1 MKKTLIAAT
10 MATATMI
17 ALAMTAHA
25 GEAEVKRSLETKL
38 GKVERLAPSPVA
50 GLWEA
55 VVEGQIV
62 YADDS
67 GQYVMLGNL
76 LELKTSKN
84 ITAERQFGLLPLDL
98 ALKQVR
104 GNGKNVLVT
113 FEDPNC
119 GYCKRLAREI
129 QKLNNVTVYTFIY
142 PVLGEDSFDK
152 SRSIWCASD
161 KMKTWNDFMIS
172 GKEIAKP
179 STKCDMAGLEQSINL
194 GRRLRINGTPALF
207 FGSGERVGGYI
218 PADEIQKR
226 FAGS

>member
-1 MKKTLIAAT
+1 MKKSLIAA
-10 MATATMI
+10 AI
-17 ALAMTAHA
+17 VALASPALTAYA
-25 GEAEVKRSLETKL
+25 GEAEVKRGLEAKL
-38 GKVERLAPSPVA
+38 GKVEKLSQSPVP

-55 VVEGQIV
+55 VVDGQIV

-67 GQYVMLGNL
+67 GQFVVIGNL
-76 LELKTSKN
+76 LDLKTGKN
-84 ITAERQFGLLPLDL
+84 LTAERQFAMLPLDI

-119 GYCKRLAREI
+119 GYCKKLAKEI

-142 PVLGEDSFDK
+142 PVLGEDSFEK

-172 GKEIAKP
+172 GKDIPKAP
-179 STKCDMAGLEQSINL
+179 AKCDMAGLEQSINL
-194 GRRLRINGTPALF
+194 GRKLRINGTPAMF

-226 FAGS
+226 FSTGS

>member
-1 MKKTLIAAT
+1 MKKSLIAA
-10 MATATMI
+10 AI
-17 ALAMTAHA
+17 VALASPALTAYA
-25 GEAEVKRSLETKL
+25 GEAEVKRGLEAKL
-38 GKVERLAPSPVA
+38 GKVEKLSQSPVP

-55 VVEGQIV
+55 VVDGQIV

-67 GQYVMLGNL
+67 GQFVMIGNL
-76 LELKTSKN
+76 LDLKTGKN
-84 ITAERQFGLLPLDL
+84 LTAERQFALLPLDI

-119 GYCKRLAREI
+119 GYCKKLAKEI

-142 PVLGEDSFDK
+142 PVLGEDSFEK

-172 GKEIAKP
+172 GKDIPKAP
-179 STKCDMAGLEQSINL
+179 AKCDMAGLEQSINL
-194 GRRLRINGTPALF
+194 GRKLRINGTPAMF

-226 FAGS
+226 FSTGS